1 MSITIDQESMVF
13 LPTGDP
19 NIMEVKLDY
28 TRDDLQSSLA
38 IKDWAAS
45 WKSVT
50 LLWNRNAPA
59 KDFLGAVQD
68 AIAGQR
74 QEKTEQKT
82 VKTSLIAATGQCKK
96 VTRTDPGAKPA
107 AIPGHSAEN
116 PLYVRGV

>member
-1 MSITIDQESMVF
+1 MSITIDQESMVV
-13 LPTGDP
+13 LPTRDP

-68 AIAGQR
+68 AIASAR
-74 QEKTEQKT
+74 EEKTEQKT
-82 VKTSLIAATGQCKK
+82 VKAMLIAATGQCKK